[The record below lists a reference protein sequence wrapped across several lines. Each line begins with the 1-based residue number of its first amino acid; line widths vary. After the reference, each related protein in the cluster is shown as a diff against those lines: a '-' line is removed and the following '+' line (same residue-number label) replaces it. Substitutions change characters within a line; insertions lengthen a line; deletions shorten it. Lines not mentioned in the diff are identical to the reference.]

1 MMTSVETYLRRG
13 QRHLRRWSEHPKVRL
28 WGQAVCCTGGGFVLS
43 AASLMNRAQPLALG
57 LTASLTGWRALAAGL
72 GALVGYRFFWGPA
85 GWQGVVWMAFGLL
98 CALLL
103 GNREEVR
110 EQPLLMPALSSL
122 IASAS
127 GLGFQLVNR
136 QDATLPVYLLRVVLA
151 AASTGLFIRV
161 LRRGD
166 ALADWMAEGA
176 AVLAL
181 SQIVPAPWLNF
192 GCAAGAVLAVGS
204 AFPAAALA
212 GLGLDLARVTAVPMT
227 AVLCLSYLT
236 RLIPLKQ
243 RWLRFAAPGAVCVL
257 VMGICGVWDG
267 NLLPGLFIGG
277 GLGLLMPPKVQLY
290 HRRGETGM
298 AQVRLELS
306 AQILQQTRRLL
317 LEQQAAP
324 IDQEAVLE
332 KVRQSACAGCSA
344 RAVCDKQLTVQL
356 LRNPV
361 DGLCRK
367 PGRLISELRR
377 GQEQLRLL
385 QADRRRR
392 EEYRLAL
399 YQQYQFLEAYLH
411 SLADQLPRRG
421 QRIRTEYRILCGARS
436 AGKQTANGD
445 RCVAF
450 PGTEGKYYVLLCDG
464 MGTGLGAAQEG
475 DSTAVLLRRML
486 SVGFPAEHALRSLN
500 AMLLLRG
507 KAGAVTVDLAQ
518 IDLSNGT
525 AVVYKWGAAPS
536 WLLKKSG
543 AEKIGTATP
552 PPGLSVEDARETVV
566 RLSLRRGEVLILLSD
581 GVEAGETLRRMDTMT
596 DAPPGELAQALLDQG
611 CRGED
616 DATAAVIRLQRL
628 RDSPWGAAP

>member
-13 QRHLRRWSEHPKVRL
+13 QRHLRRWGSRPKVRL
-28 WGQAVCCTGGGFVLS
+28 CIQAMCCTGGGFVLS
-43 AASLMNRAQPLALG
+43 AASLMNRPQPLALG
-57 LTASLTGWRALAAGL
+57 LTASLTGWRAMAAAL
-72 GALVGYRFFWGPA
+72 GGLVGYRFFWGGA

-98 CALLL
+98 SALLL
-103 GNREEVR
+103 GKREEVR
-110 EQPLLMPALSSL
+110 DQPLLMPALSSL

-127 GLGFQLVNR
+127 GLGFQLADR

-151 AASTGLFIRV
+151 AASTGLFVRV

-166 ALADWMAEGA
+166 TLADWLAEGA

-181 SQIVPAPWLNF
+181 SQIAPVSWLNF

-212 GLGLDLARVTAVPMT
+212 GLGMDLSRVTVVPMT

-267 NLLPGLFIGG
+267 ALLPGLFAGG
-277 GLGLLMPPKVQLY
+277 GLGLLMPPKIQLH
-290 HRRGETGM
+290 HRRGETGL

-306 AQILQQTRRLL
+306 ARILQESRRLL
-317 LEQQAAP
+317 LEQPAAP
-324 IDQEAVLE
+324 IDREAVLE
-332 KVRQSACAGCSA
+332 KVRQAACTGCSA
-344 RAVCDKQLTVQL
+344 RNVCDKQLTVQL
-356 LRNPV
+356 LLSPM
-361 DGLCRK
+361 DGICRK

-392 EEYRLAL
+392 EEYLRAL
-399 YQQYQFLEAYLH
+399 SQQYQFLEQYLH
-411 SLADQLPRRG
+411 TLADQLPRRG
-421 QRIRTEYRILCGARS
+421 HRIRTEYRILCGARS

-445 RCVAF
+445 RCMAF
-450 PGTEGKYYVLLCDG
+450 PGTEGQYYVLLCDG

-475 DSTAVLLRRML
+475 DSAAVLLRQML
-486 SVGFPAEHALRSLN
+486 SIGFPAEHALRSLN
-500 AMLLLRG
+500 AMLVLRG
-507 KAGAVTVDLAQ
+507 KTGVVTIDLAQ
-518 IDLSNGT
+518 IDLTAGT
-525 AVVYKWGAAPS
+525 AALYKWGAAPS
-536 WLLKKSG
+536 WLLKKKG

-581 GVEAGETLRRMDTMT
+581 GVEAGETLRRMETMT
-596 DAPPGELAQALLDQG
+596 DAPPGELAQMLLDQG

-628 RDSPWGAAP
+628 RNSPWGSAP